1 MSYVPSPGNITDA
14 HRDLLAWIGPDA
26 DRDTAAVALSVH
38 HEMRHMSRSIRT
50 AILAL
55 FPEPKQP
62 EMVPF
67 HDWLPP
73 VVHEDQADTG
83 DVERILQGLRGL

>member
-50 AILAL
+50 AVLAL
-55 FPEPKQP
+55 FPEPKDPQP
-62 EMVPF
+62 EPYRDF
-67 HDWLPP
+67 LP
-73 VVHEDQADTG
+73 VVHEDPADTG
-83 DVERILQGLRGL
+83 DVERILERLRGL